1 MGQQA
6 RSSEGSRA
14 ETRAPIIGSQAQTRA
29 PTAGANAEARASTVG
44 STVGANAET
53 RASTVGANAETRPS
67 TDAFSGT
74 VLLAAQAPGAGL
86 PEDPLIGCE
95 LAGAYRVAQVL
106 GEGAMGRLYEA
117 EHLRLDRRF
126 AIKVLHQ
133 PLAQR
138 DDMRARFDR
147 EARVMSRIKSD
158 HVVDVIDVTAAPD
171 GRMCLVTELLEGV
184 DLERLLE
191 TRGGRL
197 PVAEAVSLT
206 RQCLRGLSAAHALG
220 IVHRDLKPSNLFLA
234 REASGR
240 ATLKVL
246 DFGVAKNSGE
256 ADLTAAGTIM
266 GTPAYMAPEQARG
279 ARFADARSDLYAVGA
294 VLYRL
299 LTGRAPY
306 DEEDVH
312 GTLIR
317 LMQEAPV
324 RPSALE
330 RSIPAGLEAIMER
343 AMARDPAERF
353 QSAAELDA
361 ALAVFDSAQQ
371 EALTDVSGPSGAESA
386 QAATLSRR
394 ARLVRP
400 LAVATT
406 GLLALAAGTL
416 TSALLAL
423 FVNAFE
429 PRAPLGKSSL
439 WLVLIGGGASFI
451 LVLTF
456 AQRALADAWRNAPAV
471 QALTRRFARTLL
483 GLSAALGAQE
493 LAATVAATCLL
504 RRPAETDPV
513 YACLRMAI
521 AAALAAA
528 FALGRRPGRR

>member
-1 MGQQA
+1 MA
-6 RSSEGSRA
+6 PSA
-14 ETRAPIIGSQAQTRA
+14 EP
-29 PTAGANAEARASTVG
+29 AS
-44 STVGANAET
+44 A
-53 RASTVGANAETRPS
+53 
-67 TDAFSGT
+67 
-74 VLLAAQAPGAGL
+74 L
-86 PEDPLIGCE
+86 EDPLIGRE
-95 LAGAYRVAQVL
+95 LAQAYRIARVL

-138 DDMRARFDR
+138 DDIRARFDR

-158 HVVDVIDVTAAPD
+158 HVVDVIDVTTAPD
-171 GRMCLVTELLEGV
+171 GRACIVTELLEGV

-191 TRGGRL
+191 ARGRL
-197 PVAEAVSLT
+197 PVGEAVSLM

-220 IVHRDLKPSNLFLA
+220 IVHRDLKPSNLFCV
-234 REASGR
+234 RDASGR
-240 ATLKVL
+240 STLKVL

-317 LMQEAPV
+317 LMQEAPE

-330 RSIPAGLEAIMER
+330 RTIPAGLEAIMER
-343 AMARDPAERF
+343 AMARDPDERY
-353 QSAAELDA
+353 QSAAEFDL
-361 ALAVFDSAQQ
+361 ALAVFDSGPHDVALADAPSAQ
-371 EALTDVSGPSGAESA
+371 VGPSAD
-386 QAATLSRR
+386 AATLSRK

-406 GLLALAAGTL
+406 ALLGLAAGMATA
-416 TSALLAL
+416 SILAL
-423 FVNAFE
+423 FVAALE
-429 PRAPLGKSSL
+429 DAPRLGRSAL
-439 WLVLIGGGASFI
+439 WLVLIGGGASAA

-456 AQRALADAWRNAPAV
+456 ASRALRSAWRNAPAV
-471 QALTRRFARTLL
+471 QAFTRRFAYTLL
-483 GLSAALGAQE
+483 GLATALGAQE
-493 LAATVAATCLL
+493 LLATVLTTCLL
-504 RRPAETDPV
+504 RRPAETDPL
-513 YACLRMAI
+513 YACLRVAGATALAVAI
-521 AAALAAA
+521 ALRTPRARA
-528 FALGRRPGRR
+528 R